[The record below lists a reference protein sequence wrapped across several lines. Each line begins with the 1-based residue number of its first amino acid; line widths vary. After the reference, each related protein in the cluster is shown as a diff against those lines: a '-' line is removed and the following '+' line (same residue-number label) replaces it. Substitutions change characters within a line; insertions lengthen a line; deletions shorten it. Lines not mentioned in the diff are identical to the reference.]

1 MWSQQYRP
9 GEKCQGQSNEW
20 NNMEKVD
27 LKLTLK
33 DEFDLKDEVNWENIA
48 KGK

>member
-1 MWSQQYRP
+1 
-9 GEKCQGQSNEW
+9 
-20 NNMEKVD
+20 MEKVD

-48 KGK
+48 KGKQIRSRDKSEIQ

>member
-1 MWSQQYRP
+1 
-9 GEKCQGQSNEW
+9 
-20 NNMEKVD
+20 MEKVD

-33 DEFDLKDEVNWENIA
+33 DEFDFKDEVDWENMA

>member
-1 MWSQQYRP
+1 
-9 GEKCQGQSNEW
+9 
-20 NNMEKVD
+20 MEKVD

-33 DEFDLKDEVNWENIA
+33 DEFDLKNEVDWENMA